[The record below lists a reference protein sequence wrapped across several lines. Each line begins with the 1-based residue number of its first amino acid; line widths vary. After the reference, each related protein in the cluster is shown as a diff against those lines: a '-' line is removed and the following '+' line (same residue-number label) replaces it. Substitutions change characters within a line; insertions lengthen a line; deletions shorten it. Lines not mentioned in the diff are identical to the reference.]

1 MLCKEGPA
9 SRILSDLFCSITA
22 SDVPL
27 YPFSILRRPRRACD
41 LMVVYLTRPGL
52 TCCRPAGGEHVP
64 CSTYLLRTGD
74 LLCYL
79 PTCRHD

>member
-27 YPFSILRRPRRACD
+27 YPFLD
-41 LMVVYLTRPGL
+41 DPGA
-52 TCCRPAGGEHVP
+52 PVI
-64 CSTYLLRTGD
+64 
-74 LLCYL
+74 
-79 PTCRHD
+79 